1 MYLHVDA
8 ASSVA
13 MGLYSSL
20 GYEIKDQF
28 EAPMWI
34 KELFGLRDIRYQV
47 KHFGRKR
54 GPVVGGE

>member
-8 ASSVA
+8 ASTVA
-13 MGLYSSL
+13 MGLYASL
-20 GYEIKDQF
+20 GYEIKEQF
-28 EAPMWI
+28 QAPSWI

-54 GPVVGGE
+54 GPLVGGE

>member
-20 GYEIKDQF
+20 GYEIKEQF
-28 EAPMWI
+28 QAPSWI

-47 KHFGRKR
+47 KHFDRKR
-54 GPVVGGE
+54 GPIIGGE